1 MGAANVSRMIEEA
14 AQKIERME
22 IRGAARIAKFAAE
35 TLKLC
40 AENVKSFKEIK
51 WAAERLLKTRP
62 TAVSLY
68 NAINFVMRCE
78 SLRSDESDAEKLEC
92 VKKRADE
99 FIEWVDTAQKKIG
112 EIGAKRIKN
121 NAVIMTHCN
130 SSAAISIISEAFRQ
144 GKVAAVFATESRPR
158 FQGHL
163 TAKQLKELGI
173 DVTLIVDSAVRY
185 FIEDVDYV
193 IVGADTITV
202 NGALINK
209 IGTSQIALAAKEAR
223 VPFIVAAETYKFSP
237 KTLLG
242 ELVEIEERSGEEVA
256 PRELLEMGIKVRNPA
271 FDATPRD
278 YIDLII
284 TEVGAIPPE
293 MAYLIIRDR
302 LGYAELWEDEIK
314 LSPHHFD

>member
-1 MGAANVSRMIEEA
+1 MDADSMRVIEEA
-14 AQKIERME
+14 ARKIERME
-22 IRGAARIAKFAAE
+22 IRGAARIARFAAE

-40 AENVKSFKEIK
+40 AENVKTFKEVE

-68 NAINFVMRCE
+68 NAINFVIRC
-78 SLRSDESDAEKLEC
+78 DAVVSDAEKLEC
-92 VKKRADE
+92 VRRRAED
-99 FIEWVDTAQKKIG
+99 FIGWVDTAQKRIG

-163 TAKQLKELGI
+163 TAKQLKELGV

-185 FIEDVDYV
+185 FIEDIDYV

-223 VPFIVAAETYKFSP
+223 VPFMVAAETYKFSP

-242 ELVEIEERSGEEVA
+242 ELVEIEERSSEEVA
-256 PRELLEMGIKVRNPA
+256 PKELLELGIKVRNPA

-302 LGYAELWEDEIK
+302 LGYVELWEDEIR
-314 LSPHHFD
+314 LSPDHFD